1 MCRRSSVVRTL
12 VVLAWAGGCVLL
24 APVTSAAA
32 GAADLVGG
40 CTDDTGVTVVVDFP
54 EPGLTRAGC
63 APWPVADGFAA
74 LTAAGFDVQPVQ
86 QFPAAVCRLD
96 GVPADSQCI
105 VMPPG
110 TAYWSYWNAE
120 RDGVWTFG
128 GVGAA
133 SHRPEPGSVEG
144 WAFGGGDAPAVPPP
158 PRQSSADP
166 TAAPAET
173 TSAGDAST
181 YPAAGREN
189 AEEVPDAAE
198 TGSDVPVGAAAGI
211 GLVVALG
218 AAAGVT
224 ALRRRGRPG

>member
-1 MCRRSSVVRTL
+1 MRTL
-12 VVLAWAGGCVLL
+12 VVVASAGGYVLL
-24 APVTSAAA
+24 AAVTPAAA
-32 GAADLVGG
+32 GAAADLVGA

-54 EPGLTRAGC
+54 EPGPTRAGC

-96 GVPADSQCI
+96 GVPADSQCV

-120 RDGVWTFG
+120 RGGDWTFG

-158 PRQSSADP
+158 PPQSSADP
-166 TAAPAET
+166 TPAPAET

-181 YPAAGREN
+181 DPAAGRGS
-189 AEEVPDAAE
+189 AEEVPDAVE
-198 TGSDVPVGAAAGI
+198 PGNDVPVGAAVGI